1 MAKAT
6 TTSRDGT
13 TYRKRGATIFKIL
26 NNRYIFKI
34 LEDKS
39 RKKYICPPQENYIF
53 PSRIRILVPSLTTR
67 MLKTKPT
74 KTKTGEEI
82 ESTSKKIKDSKIRK
96 EIEKQ
101 RKLLRL

>member
-6 TTSRDGT
+6 
-13 TYRKRGATIFKIL
+13 
-26 NNRYIFKI
+26 
-34 LEDKS
+34 
-39 RKKYICPPQENYIF
+39 
-53 PSRIRILVPSLTTR
+53 TTR

-74 KTKTGEEI
+74 KTKTGEEMG
-82 ESTSKKIKDSKIRK
+82 STSKKIKDSKIRK